1 MLTIIQT
8 TCGVFWPCSFPL
20 GWLFFQIGYMIS
32 LIALFTNFYI
42 QVNLTLRWPLT
53 FVLSLSGAVW
63 STAGA
68 LLGTLL
74 GAGTVL

>member
-1 MLTIIQT
+1 
-8 TCGVFWPCSFPL
+8 
-20 GWLFFQIGYMIS
+20 MIS

-68 LLGTLL
+68 LLGALL